1 MKASPETAL
10 SPQKNFIRR
19 MFDDI
24 SGSYDLLN
32 RVISFGLDG
41 RWRKLTVEPH
51 ASDKLVLDI
60 CSGTGD
66 MALELGRRQ
75 GFDGLIVLGDFSANM
90 HDLARQKCVNLDNAV
105 FIRCD
110 AEKMP
115 FRRGVFDAII
125 CGYSLRNLGNLSAFG
140 GEIHRVLRDG
150 GRASIIDMAHPP
162 NGLMALLFHLYFYKL
177 VPLISRLFTSK
188 KYAYKYLPVSLRTF
202 VKQGE
207 VLVALKGGRLEGE
220 YRNVFG
226 GVVAIYRLRK
236 RRAEDSPKPG

>member
-1 MKASPETAL
+1 
-10 SPQKNFIRR
+10 

-51 ASDKLVLDI
+51 ARDKLVLDI

-66 MALELGRRQ
+66 MALELSCRRGFAGR
-75 GFDGLIVLGDFSANM
+75 IVLADFSPKMHELAIKKCAN
-90 HDLARQKCVNLDNAV
+90 LNGAV
-105 FIRCD
+105 FVRCD
-110 AEKMP
+110 AETMP
-115 FRRGVFDAII
+115 FREGVFDGVI
-125 CGYSLRNLGNLSAFG
+125 CGYSLRNLGNLKAFG
-140 GEIHRVLRDG
+140 REIHRVLRDG

-162 NGLMALLFHLYFYKL
+162 NRLIAMLFHLYFYKL
-177 VPLISRLFTSK
+177 VPLISRLFTIK

-202 VKQGE
+202 LRQSE
-207 VLVALKGGRLEGE
+207 VLAALKGGRLEGE

-226 GVVAIYRLRK
+226 GIVAIYRLRK
-236 RRAEDSPKPG
+236 RRADGSPKPAWGSNGRIQT